1 MVQISLF
8 TKQTENTRMLIKSGR
23 ESRRAVLGGG
33 GDTHTTTRQA
43 DDQQGA
49 PMQHGDGHSVS
60 WNKLME
66 EKVRKYMYKD
76 SHCCT
81 SGTPR
86 PLFNERLP
94 DPGSITCVSLPHKP
108 EAAPR
113 HSTVEAADTPRPE
126 KGSTTSRV
134 TPPVTCPEQETGD
147 RGVRSS
153 RR

>member
-1 MVQISLF
+1 
-8 TKQTENTRMLIKSGR
+8 MLIKSGR

-81 SGTPR
+81 SGTH
-86 PLFNERLP
+86 
-94 DPGSITCVSLPHKP
+94 T
-108 EAAPR
+108 
-113 HSTVEAADTPRPE
+113 
-126 KGSTTSRV
+126 
-134 TPPVTCPEQETGD
+134 
-147 RGVRSS
+147 RSS
-153 RR
+153 RCGSAVNKPNSHP